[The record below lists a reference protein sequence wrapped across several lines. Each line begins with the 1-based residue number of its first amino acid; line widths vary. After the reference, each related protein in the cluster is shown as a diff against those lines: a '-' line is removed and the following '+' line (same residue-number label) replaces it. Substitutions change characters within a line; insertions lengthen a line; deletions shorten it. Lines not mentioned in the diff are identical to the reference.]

1 MAICWPKKWGTSVG
15 GGRWVAG
22 RPKGM
27 PHAFPTFVVGWL
39 ARPTRLFGRLASPW
53 SVNSQIKISPDKRPL
68 FRRTVT
74 PTGHSTAPRFPI
86 SLPLIPH
93 ADPIWLLWPCVRK
106 LEIFHWRSTKTATW
120 KGWDLDL
127 ERGNGRRMGRGGLG
141 GPAPIAASFRGL
153 LMMNARDGSE
163 MVRNVEPKKSRSG
176 VEVLDYGLN
185 WPMYYG
191 IIWKFIV
198 LKMLY

>member
-1 MAICWPKKWGTSVG
+1 
-15 GGRWVAG
+15 
-22 RPKGM
+22 
-27 PHAFPTFVVGWL
+27 
-39 ARPTRLFGRLASPW
+39 
-53 SVNSQIKISPDKRPL
+53 
-68 FRRTVT
+68 
-74 PTGHSTAPRFPI
+74 
-86 SLPLIPH
+86 
-93 ADPIWLLWPCVRK
+93 
-106 LEIFHWRSTKTATW
+106 
-120 KGWDLDL
+120 
-127 ERGNGRRMGRGGLG
+127 MGRGGLG

-185 WPMYYG
+185 WSMYYG

>member
-1 MAICWPKKWGTSVG
+1 
-15 GGRWVAG
+15 
-22 RPKGM
+22 
-27 PHAFPTFVVGWL
+27 
-39 ARPTRLFGRLASPW
+39 
-53 SVNSQIKISPDKRPL
+53 
-68 FRRTVT
+68 
-74 PTGHSTAPRFPI
+74 
-86 SLPLIPH
+86 
-93 ADPIWLLWPCVRK
+93 
-106 LEIFHWRSTKTATW
+106 
-120 KGWDLDL
+120 
-127 ERGNGRRMGRGGLG
+127 MGRGGLG

-185 WPMYYG
+185 WPMLIHG